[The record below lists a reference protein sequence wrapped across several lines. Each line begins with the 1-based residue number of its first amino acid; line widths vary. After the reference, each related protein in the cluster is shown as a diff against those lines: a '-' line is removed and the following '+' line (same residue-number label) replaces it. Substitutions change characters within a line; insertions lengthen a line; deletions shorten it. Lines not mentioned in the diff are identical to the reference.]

1 MTIQDRI
8 ENYLNEDEELIEVD
22 DIDYVNDTEIINRM
36 FEFLTN
42 LNPETLSEDEKIE
55 IVDIINEL
63 AGEEIDEAVAAKR
76 VKIKPAEKR
85 KRKRL
90 YRKARAKIKMAAR
103 RFRRT
108 AAFKKWKRLRDRK
121 KKSGK
126 TAGGKRI
133 RKFI

>member
-1 MTIQDRI
+1 MITDRI
-8 ENYLNEDEELIEVD
+8 DNYLNEDEELLETD
-22 DIDYVNDTEIINRM
+22 DYDYVKDTEIINRM
-36 FEFLTN
+36 FEFLTT
-42 LNPETLSEDEKIE
+42 LNHDNLSEDEKIE

-63 AGEEIDEAVAAKR
+63 AGEEIDEATSAKR

-90 YRKARAKIKMAAR
+90 YRKAKAKIKLAAR

-108 AAFKKWKRLRDRK
+108 AAFKAWKRLRDRK

-126 TAGGKRI
+126 TARGKRI
-133 RKFI
+133 RTFI